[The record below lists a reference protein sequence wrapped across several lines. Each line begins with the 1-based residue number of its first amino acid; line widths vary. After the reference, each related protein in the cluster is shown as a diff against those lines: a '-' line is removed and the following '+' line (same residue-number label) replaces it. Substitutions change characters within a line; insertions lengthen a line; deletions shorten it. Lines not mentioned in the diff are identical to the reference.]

1 MSNRKKVLYFTLCF
15 LMTICIC
22 SCSYRNVTFSTQE
35 LKFTKPFVF
44 NDTII
49 YKSIYGNS
57 DTIIFY
63 KVLYQVNQTR
73 NLEQGYYNN
82 YSYNVD
88 YRLTIGSYHKIIN
101 PNEVGA
107 QTNLY
112 DITKS
117 SDSPTINGQ
126 EFCFLGLIFDD
137 KYLDSLL
144 IDTNSITI
152 FDESKAQYQEMN
164 INEGIKS
171 FIFEKE
177 KGIVSFIDKN
187 NNKWFRVD
195 TKL

>member
-1 MSNRKKVLYFTLCF
+1 M
-15 LMTICIC
+15 
-22 SCSYRNVTFSTQE
+22 TFSTRE

-49 YKSIYGNS
+49 YKSIYEKS

-63 KVLYQVNQTR
+63 KTIYQVNQTR

-88 YRLTIGSYHKIIN
+88 YRLSIGSYHKIID

-112 DITKS
+112 DIIKS
-117 SDSPTINGQ
+117 SDSPATNGQ

-137 KYLDSLL
+137 KYLDVLI
-144 IDTNSITI
+144 IDTNTITI
-152 FDESKAQYQEMN
+152 FDESKAQYQGMN
-164 INEGIKS
+164 INEGIKN
-171 FIFEKE
+171 FTFEKE

-195 TKL
+195 AKL